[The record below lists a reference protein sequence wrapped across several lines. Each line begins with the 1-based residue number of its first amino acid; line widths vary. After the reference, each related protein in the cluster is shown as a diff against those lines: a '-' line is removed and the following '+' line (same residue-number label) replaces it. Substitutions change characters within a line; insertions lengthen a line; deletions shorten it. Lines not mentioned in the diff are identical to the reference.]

1 MEMPGQELTL
11 FRMIEKERIYKI
23 NEIFYS
29 LQGEGYYTGTAAGF
43 IRFSGCNLKCPF
55 CDTRH
60 ENGSLMELGEII
72 SAVSRYPARHT
83 VLTGGEPSLWITDE
97 LTDALHRAGK
107 YIAVETNGI
116 RPLPEG
122 VDWITCSPKTDIFPE
137 AEVRIDRCDELKA
150 VYNGQDMS
158 AYGSINATHRFI
170 QPCDTGDPETNRAL
184 LAECIRFCKAHPE
197 WRLSLQTHKYI
208 NIR

>member
-1 MEMPGQELTL
+1 MTY
-11 FRMIEKERIYKI
+11 RI

-107 YIAVETNGI
+107 YIAVETNGT

-122 VDWITCSPKTDIFPE
+122 IDWITCSPKTDIFPE
-137 AEVRIDRCDELKA
+137 AEIRIGRCDELKT

-184 LAECIRFCKAHPE
+184 LAECIRICKAQPE

>member
-1 MEMPGQELTL
+1 MGFAFELLSPEQVEYLIENVPFAIWETL
-11 FRMIEKERIYKI
+11 
-23 NEIFYS
+23 YS
-29 LQGEGYYTGTAAGF
+29 TF
-43 IRFSGCNLKCPF
+43 IA
-55 CDTRH
+55 T
-60 ENGSLMELGEII
+60 
-72 SAVSRYPARHT
+72 AVSYILGLALGVALT
-83 VLTGGEPSLWITDE
+83 VGEE
-97 LTDALHRAGK
+97 
-107 YIAVETNGI
+107 NGI